1 MRRPTQSDSSYNSFE
16 YRWNY
21 EEYQK
26 SLQKQHRRASGSGMQ
41 AFFLTTAFVFLI
53 CFTSLVMV
61 LGAAFMRGDSEAAAV
76 NGVPETDH
84 ETQSTPL
91 TNERT
96 EESENKTLPEQVT
109 TQIVAF
115 EASPVVVEYDE
126 DQQDAGVLGILGEN
140 VTTADAKRVRLPVG
154 VRIMTVL
161 ANETAAR
168 AGLRRDDI
176 LLSIENTPIQT
187 LAALAAWEQTLTQPK
202 SVSVR
207 IYREGKELSFEI
219 VVNRNGEIQ
228 YPN

>member
-1 MRRPTQSDSSYNSFE
+1 MRRPTQNDSSYNSFE

-26 SLQKQHRRASGSGMQ
+26 SLQKQRRRASGGGMQ

-61 LGAAFMRGDSEAAAV
+61 LGAAFMRGDSMAAAV

-84 ETQSTPL
+84 ETQRSPL
-91 TNERT
+91 TNEKT
-96 EESENKTLPEQVT
+96 GVEDKTLAEQVT
-109 TQIVAF
+109 TQIIVF
-115 EASPVVVEYDE
+115 EASPVVVQDDE
-126 DQQDAGVLGILGEN
+126 DQDAGVLGILGEN
-140 VTTADAKRVRLPVG
+140 VTTADAKRFRLPVG

-176 LLSIENTPIQT
+176 LLSIENTPIKT

-219 VVNRNGEIQ
+219 VVNRNGEIK
-228 YPN
+228 YPD